1 MNAGGKSITDFPLK
15 TYQYLTLF
23 KKTYNQYIT
32 HKLEKRENQTDFL
45 LYRRNYLKEVKSF
58 EGDKRR
64 ENVSAQHR
72 LVVADCEFRCAKG
85 GKQER
90 PGNKWWKLN
99 DVTVRNQ
106 LKTELMR
113 ELKSKQDTNE

>member
-1 MNAGGKSITDFPLK
+1 M
-15 TYQYLTLF
+15 
-23 KKTYNQYIT
+23 
-32 HKLEKRENQTDFL
+32 
-45 LYRRNYLKEVKSF
+45 YRRNYLKEVKSF

-64 ENVSAQHR
+64 ENVSAQYW
-72 LVVADCEFRCAKG
+72 LVVADCGFRCAEG